1 MTSGTIPVLE
11 TLLRLSLW
19 AGVCQL
25 IGTALI
31 LWGRIRILAMSE
43 HEPENTSP
51 AQDGLRAITSRE
63 EVELG
68 LALRERLHATK
79 VKGAGDAVKKYLGL

>member
-1 MTSGTIPVLE
+1 
-11 TLLRLSLW
+11 
-19 AGVCQL
+19 
-25 IGTALI
+25 
-31 LWGRIRILAMSE
+31 MSE